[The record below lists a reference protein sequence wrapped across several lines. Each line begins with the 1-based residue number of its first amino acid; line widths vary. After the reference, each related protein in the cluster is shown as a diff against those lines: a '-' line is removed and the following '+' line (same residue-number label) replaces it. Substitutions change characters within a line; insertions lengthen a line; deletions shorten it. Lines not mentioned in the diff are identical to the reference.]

1 MNAVIAVEDLVQ
13 MYDAAFLEGG
23 FTVFVDSAPMS
34 RYAVSA
40 TSEQTHVAADAPFGT
55 FAEAVESAYAAHPGA
70 SAIGG
75 WVHEGRIYIDPVET
89 YNSRETAEEYGRNR
103 GQVAIYDLRDNQE
116 VML

>member
-1 MNAVIAVEDLVQ
+1 MNATIAAASLVQ

-23 FTVFVDSAPMS
+23 FTVFVDGAPMN

-40 TSEQTHVAADAPFGT
+40 TSEQTHVPADAPFGD
-55 FAEAVESAYAAHPGA
+55 FVQAVESAYAAHPGA

-75 WVHEGRIYIDPVET
+75 WVSDGRIYVDPVET
-89 YNSRETAEEYGRNR
+89 YNSRETAEEFGRNR
-103 GQVAIYDLRDNQE
+103 DQVAIYDLTDGQE